1 MSLSKQGGSST
12 PGGAPPGKKRK
23 IDSENR
29 SFQQRWEYEYF
40 FVVVDEKLT
49 CLVCNTVIAVRKEFN
64 LKRHYSTHSEQFK
77 NLSAPQRVA
86 KLEELKEARAS
97 SNAKTT
103 SAPNRLMTRSGT
115 ALHASFVLSDMLLR
129 RGKPFTDG
137 PFIKECLKTAAS
149 IVAPDA
155 VAHFETISLSPN
167 TIADRADDIARDLAS
182 QLRRKGATFSHF
194 TLALDE
200 STDLTDTAQLAIFVR
215 GIDEEMNIL
224 EGLLD
229 LVPLRET
236 TKGLDIFNALVAVV
250 QKYRL
255 EWDKFVGLATDGCP
269 SVSGDK
275 KDGLVAR
282 LRVHLKSLGLPSDFP
297 HVHCIIHQEAL
308 CAKSLPADEVM
319 NVVVKA
325 VRWLSRAK
333 VLKVFFDLR
342 DTIKIFLKEKN
353 HPIPELDKP
362 KWVAELAFLVDVTGH
377 LNNLNLKLQGKG
389 HVISDML
396 QAVQGFE
403 MRLTLFEEQLRKGEL
418 FHFES
423 LKSLSSS
430 ELDLIKFANIV
441 KKLRIE
447 FADNFKDVRKMQTE
461 ISLMTVPFTMPLPK
475 VPLPLQNE
483 VIDLRCDKVLESRF
497 PTMKLVEFCTLL
509 SAERFPQLK
518 GLSRLTD
525 EHLTA
530 QLRVMARNSL
540 QPDFNNLILEK
551 NAQVS
556 PTHSGRFGLKI
567 ATKVKN
573 LIFRINGFLCLISV
587 DDT

>member
-103 SAPNRLMTRSGT
+103 SAPNRLMT
-115 ALHASFVLSDMLLR
+115 
-129 RGKPFTDG
+129 
-137 PFIKECLKTAAS
+137 
-149 IVAPDA
+149 
-155 VAHFETISLSPN
+155 
-167 TIADRADDIARDLAS
+167 
-182 QLRRKGATFSHF
+182 
-194 TLALDE
+194 
-200 STDLTDTAQLAIFVR
+200 
-215 GIDEEMNIL
+215 
-224 EGLLD
+224 
-229 LVPLRET
+229 
-236 TKGLDIFNALVAVV
+236 
-250 QKYRL
+250 
-255 EWDKFVGLATDGCP
+255 
-269 SVSGDK
+269 
-275 KDGLVAR
+275 
-282 LRVHLKSLGLPSDFP
+282 
-297 HVHCIIHQEAL
+297 
-308 CAKSLPADEVM
+308 
-319 NVVVKA
+319 
-325 VRWLSRAK
+325 
-333 VLKVFFDLR
+333 
-342 DTIKIFLKEKN
+342 
-353 HPIPELDKP
+353 
-362 KWVAELAFLVDVTGH
+362 WVAELAFLVDVTGH

-518 GLSRLTD
+518 GLYRKMLALFGSTYVCEEFFSLMKIVKNRFRSRLTD

-530 QLRVMARNSL
+530 QLRVMARN
-540 QPDFNNLILEK
+540 I
-551 NAQVS
+551 
-556 PTHSGRFGLKI
+556 GRF
-567 ATKVKN
+567 
-573 LIFRINGFLCLISV
+573 
-587 DDT
+587 